1 MGIVVVIQA
10 SHPGGPGGG
19 KERGFIEMT
28 NDYCDNVDDGDG
40 KKQDDGD
47 NVDGAQ
53 VESNQVPGGVDFTGC
68 VTDPDTG
75 FCCVDKLEQVR
86 NHHKVKRSDKL
97 GTGEE

>member
-1 MGIVVVIQA
+1 MSDLDPREHLEDPQV
-10 SHPGGPGGG
+10 G
-19 KERGFIEMT
+19 KEGGFIEMT

-86 NHHKVKRSDKL
+86 NYIIR
-97 GTGEE
+97 

>member
-1 MGIVVVIQA
+1 MLLVPELDPVEPQVGGRQPYGRGVSFIV
-10 SHPGGPGGG
+10 
-19 KERGFIEMT
+19 MT
-28 NDYCDNVDDGDG
+28 NDYGDDVDDGDG

-53 VESNQVPGGVDFTGC
+53 VDSNQVPGGVDFTGC

-86 NHHKVKRSDKL
+86 NYIIK
-97 GTGEE
+97 